1 MTEPLVHHDIMHYN
15 DIKLSSLVGNIR
27 LNTAQDNKV
36 YINSE
41 NSTLTINENCALG
54 FGKIP
59 DYGNVG
65 DVLISDGEFGSKW
78 SNKYTNLEADVQELR
93 EYALELRSFFT
104 ALKENIYISDASGQ
118 ELDYNVLVNG
128 VPEVVIVGATAL
140 ETEVD
145 KLKTYVNEMKTFFLN
160 FQQSIF
166 LSDEN
171 GNELNFSNLL

>member
-1 MTEPLVHHDIMHYN
+1 MTELVHHNIMHYN

-59 DYGNVG
+59 DFGNVG

-78 SNKYTNLEADVQELR
+78 SNKYTNLDDSF
-93 EYALELRSFFT
+93 LRSCKKKRWQLQT
-104 ALKENIYISDASGQ
+104 SKSYRYKKEYMQ
-118 ELDYNVLVNG
+118 VL
-128 VPEVVIVGATAL
+128 L
-140 ETEVD
+140 
-145 KLKTYVNEMKTFFLN
+145 
-160 FQQSIF
+160 
-166 LSDEN
+166 
-171 GNELNFSNLL
+171 

>member
-1 MTEPLVHHDIMHYN
+1 M
-15 DIKLSSLVGNIR
+15 
-27 LNTAQDNKV
+27 
-36 YINSE
+36 
-41 NSTLTINENCALG
+41 
-54 FGKIP
+54 
-59 DYGNVG
+59 
-65 DVLISDGEFGSKW
+65 
-78 SNKYTNLEADVQELR
+78 R